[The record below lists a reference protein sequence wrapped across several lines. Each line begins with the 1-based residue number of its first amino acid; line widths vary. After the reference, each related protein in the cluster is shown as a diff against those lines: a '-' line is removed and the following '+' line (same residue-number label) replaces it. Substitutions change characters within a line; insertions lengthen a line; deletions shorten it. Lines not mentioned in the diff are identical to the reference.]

1 MPFLLFFSSINLMDS
16 SPTSKPKEETARKEG
31 TGKNRLKNLSK
42 KLKDIIGLYQIRFLL
57 SKYLC
62 SISAGRA
69 GVSAAAFYLF
79 YLAVRLRRTH
89 HNFSGFAAWRTPCFN

>member
-62 SISAGRA
+62 SISAGAPAATRA
-69 GVSAAAFYLF
+69 PFFFFFFFFLSASVIIIFFFFSLF
-79 YLAVRLRRTH
+79 EHT
-89 HNFSGFAAWRTPCFN
+89 S

>member
-62 SISAGRA
+62 SISAAAPGA
-69 GVSAAAFYLF
+69 GGPPFFFFFFSCGCGGL
-79 YLAVRLRRTH
+79 LI
-89 HNFSGFAAWRTPCFN
+89 NFSSFVLRG

>member
-62 SISAGRA
+62 SISAGGRGRGAA
-69 GVSAAAFYLF
+69 GFFFFFFLVLCVKNPFVSTEVKNSFCL
-79 YLAVRLRRTH
+79 
-89 HNFSGFAAWRTPCFN
+89 